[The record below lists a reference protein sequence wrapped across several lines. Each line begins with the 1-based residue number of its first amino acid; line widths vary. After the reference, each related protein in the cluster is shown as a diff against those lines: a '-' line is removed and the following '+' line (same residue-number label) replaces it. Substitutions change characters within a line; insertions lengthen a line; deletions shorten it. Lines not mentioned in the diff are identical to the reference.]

1 MAIMLLLIVT
11 SNEGICKCSQ
21 RKRVYGIYDLADC
34 KTFNESNVTRCDT
47 LLVDVTPRL
56 G

>member
-21 RKRVYGIYDLADC
+21 RKRVYENYDIVDC
-34 KTFNESNVTRCDT
+34 NF
-47 LLVDVTPRL
+47 
-56 G
+56 